1 MHLFFIPIKPV
12 LKHVPAFSPQHSN
25 AVFYCDNISLQ
36 QMAPEDAC
44 IICIYTS
51 QSINLT
57 KKVFNYFSRV
67 YKINI

>member
-1 MHLFFIPIKPV
+1 MFQLF
-12 LKHVPAFSPQHSN
+12 HHSTRMP
-25 AVFYCDNISLQ
+25 YSIDISLQ
-36 QMAPEDAC
+36 QMAPEDTC